1 MSKLGRQLQA
11 ATANFNADASEKLA
25 EIRLIKASNGEKR
38 ARKRA
43 TLDY

>member
-25 EIRLIKASNGEKR
+25 EIRLIKDQQRGKKASKKAGD
-38 ARKRA
+38 A
-43 TLDY
+43 